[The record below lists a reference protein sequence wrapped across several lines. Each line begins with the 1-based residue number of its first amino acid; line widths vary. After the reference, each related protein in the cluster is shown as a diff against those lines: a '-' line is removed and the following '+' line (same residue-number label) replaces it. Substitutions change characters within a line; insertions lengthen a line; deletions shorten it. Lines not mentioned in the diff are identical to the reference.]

1 MKAAR
6 KEPIHPRRFLR
17 LHPALGALLLVVVFL
32 WGSACSARK
41 PPEHVPGPSR
51 FTQALRNQKI
61 LNPSTTMPNGSWLG
75 GDVAASIPV
84 EDDRRIWLFGD
95 TLVGTFATDC
105 PAPLSYCNRE
115 MAKGKPSGPVHNS
128 VGVLRG
134 QPGSYSA
141 IERFWGTQDSGDPTS
156 FFPAGKPDHYLWPL
170 SGVSLEEGLIILA
183 NENSKTSGLS
193 PVGAVLIHVRNP
205 ADPPPQWNMRQKS
218 MPFQASTPKD
228 RRSMNLTSSI
238 VRQGDFLITIGSRRN
253 AAGVP
258 ESVLARIPVAA
269 LENFDQDWAWEGWMT
284 TGENTSAWTSPLE
297 IDKLTVLEGL
307 PGASEATYDQRPDGS
322 WETYQIPVFS
332 FKIHR
337 FAAQSLEGPWQDKG
351 AVYEVPVPWN
361 LAPDRDCHRPV
372 LRSART
378 RKDQTVRR
386 LAAKDPLCSVGHFAA
401 YAPKS
406 HPGLSPHHGE
416 TLTYN
421 VNLFFGN
428 LRALVRAVEKYPG
441 FYVPRVVTKP

>member
-6 KEPIHPRRFLR
+6 KESTYLRRFVR
-17 LHPALGALLLVVVFL
+17 PHPAISALFLTAVFL
-32 WGSACSARK
+32 SASACSALK
-41 PPEHVPGPSR
+41 PPEGLPGPSR
-51 FTQALRNQKI
+51 FTQSSRNQKI

-84 EDDRRIWLFGD
+84 DDELRIWLFGD
-95 TLVGTFATDC
+95 TLVGTFSTNC
-105 PAPLSYCNRE
+105 SAPLSFCNRE
-115 MAKGKPSGPVHNS
+115 MAKGKSSGPVRNS

-134 QPGSYSA
+134 KPGSYDA
-141 IERFWGTQDSGDPTS
+141 IERFWGIQKSGDPTS
-156 FFPAGKPDHYLWPL
+156 FFPAEKPDHYLWPL
-170 SGVSLEEGLIILA
+170 SGVSLEEGLIVLA
-183 NENSKTSGLS
+183 NENSNTSGLS
-193 PVGAVLIHVRNP
+193 PVRAVLIHVRNP
-205 ADPPPQWNMRQKS
+205 TDPPPQWKMRQKA
-218 MPFQASTPKD
+218 MPFRESTPKD
-228 RRSMNLTSSI
+228 RRGMSFTSAI
-238 VRQGDFLITIGSRRN
+238 VRQGDFLVTIGSRRN
-253 AAGVP
+253 AAGLP

-269 LENFDQDWAWEGWMT
+269 LESFDQDWAWEGWMT
-284 TGENTSAWTSPLE
+284 TGENTSAWTSPIE
-297 IDKLTVLEGL
+297 IDKLTALEGL
-307 PGASEATYDQRPDGS
+307 PGASEATFDQLSDRS

-337 FAAQSLEGPWQDKG
+337 FVAQSLQGPWQDKG
-351 AVYEVPVPWN
+351 AVYDVPVPWI
-361 LAPDRDCHRPV
+361 LAPDRNCHRLV

-386 LAAKDPLCSVGHFAA
+386 ALAKDPLCSIKQFAA

-406 HPGLSPHHGE
+406 HPGLSPHNGE

-428 LRALVRAVEKYPG
+428 LKALVRAVEKYPG